1 MSEKTLKLKP
11 KPSEEPLN
19 MRFIER
25 KGRYI
30 LQELVREESYSEG
43 VFESVS
49 TRWRDV
55 PLVKGVTQ

>member
-1 MSEKTLKLKP
+1 MTEKTLKLKQ
-11 KPSEEPLN
+11 KPTEEPLN

-30 LQELVREESYSEG
+30 LQELVREEVFSDG

-49 TRWRDV
+49 SRWRDV
-55 PLVKGVTQ
+55 PLIKGVTQ

>member
-1 MSEKTLKLKP
+1 
-11 KPSEEPLN
+11 
-19 MRFIER
+19 
-25 KGRYI
+25 
-30 LQELVREESYSEG
+30 VREESYSEG

>member
-1 MSEKTLKLKP
+1 MTEKTLKLKQ
-11 KPSEEPLN
+11 KPPEEPLN

-30 LQELVREESYSEG
+30 LQELVREEVFSDG

-49 TRWRDV
+49 SRWRDV
-55 PLVKGVTQ
+55 PLIKGVTQ